1 MIILFYLILLL
12 IVCFCI
18 VIFKKMNI
26 KIYQIKI
33 FIISIL
39 AFLSLYFIPLVCIKI
54 FEIFCNCYDPQLSGY
69 AFAVWY
75 FIIYICVSILRFIIL
90 FIVTF
95 YGVYKQNTKCIFLKK
110 HNLVILLITLII
122 DFIIYNFIVP
132 KSILYSLSQNNVILY
147 TLLYSV
153 TIIYL
158 PILSA
163 FVFNDLIIFVK
174 SKLSIQKKEKTNK
187 GN

>member
-18 VIFKKMNI
+18 VILKKMNI
-26 KIYQIKI
+26 KRHQILNVI
-33 FIISIL
+33 TTIL
-39 AFLSLYFIPLVCIKI
+39 ILLFLYYIPLVCIKI
-54 FEIFCNCYDPQLSGY
+54 FEIFCNYYDSQLSGY

-75 FIIYICVSILRFIIL
+75 FIIYICVSLLRFILL
-90 FIVTF
+90 FVVTF
-95 YGVYKQNTKCIFLKK
+95 YGLYKQNTKCIFLKK

-132 KSILYSLSQNNVILY
+132 KSIIYSLSQNNVILY
-147 TLLYSV
+147 TLFYSV

-174 SKLSIQKKEKTNK
+174 SKLSLQMKEKANK
-187 GN
+187 EK

>member
-1 MIILFYLILLL
+1 VIILFYLILLL
-12 IVCFCI
+12 IVFFCI
-18 VIFKKMNI
+18 VILKKMNI
-26 KIYQIKI
+26 KRHQILNVI
-33 FIISIL
+33 TTIL
-39 AFLSLYFIPLVCIKI
+39 ILLFLYYIPLVCIKI

-75 FIIYICVSILRFIIL
+75 FIIYICVSLLRFIIL

-147 TLLYSV
+147 TLFYSV

-174 SKLSIQKKEKTNK
+174 SKLFIQMKEKTNIE
-187 GN
+187 N